1 MKRPTL
7 ESTKGSFKSFVNRYP
22 PLNGLTAKKLLEDF
36 IEKRP
41 KYEIP
46 ARIYSRDLLEIA
58 YQRIRRKEKLL
69 ERIFN
74 E

>member
-7 ESTKGSFKSFVNRYP
+7 ESTKGSFKSFINFYP
-22 PLNGLTAKKLLEDF
+22 PVNGLTAKKLLEDF
-36 IEKRP
+36 VEKKP
-41 KYEIP
+41 KFKDIVIDNSDYFVKL
-46 ARIYSRDLLEIA
+46 AHQKVKY
-58 YQRIRRKEKLL
+58 KEKGL